1 MSNKIGLALLVGFL
15 ALAPV
20 MPTVAGEDSRS
31 QEQVA
36 IETAHTA
43 ADHAA
48 IAKQFRDQAAA
59 ARADASV
66 HEKMAS
72 WYYTQKRG
80 ALDKMGSHCK
90 KIASND
96 MSNAA
101 EYDALAKL
109 HDAESMKAK

>member
-20 MPTVAGEDSRS
+20 MPAAAGEDSRS
-31 QEQVA
+31 QDQIA

-48 IAKQFRDQAAA
+48 LAKQFRAKAAEARSDA
-59 ARADASV
+59 AV
-66 HEKMAS
+66 HEAMARS
-72 WYYTQKRG
+72 YGLQKRG
-80 ALDKMGSHCK
+80 AMDQMGGHCK

-96 MSNAA
+96 MSNAT

>member
-1 MSNKIGLALLVGFL
+1 MPNKIGLALLVGFL

-20 MPTVAGEDSRS
+20 MPTAAGEDSRS
-31 QEQVA
+31 QEEVA

-48 IAKQFRDQAAA
+48 LAKQFRAKAAE
-59 ARADASV
+59 ARSEASV
-66 HEKMAS
+66 HEAMART
-72 WYYTQKRG
+72 YGMQKRG
-80 ALDKMGSHCK
+80 AMDKMGGHCK

-109 HDAESMKAK
+109 HDAEAMKAK